1 MNTLTLPTLDTQLS
15 TIELELQ
22 QLNSAIAQK
31 KALKKA
37 IAAKKETAIKVLSK
51 LESALLQVSQSFE
64 QLGESAAELKAIA
77 LNKIGEYFHEIE
89 TEPNGHIKLTGFP
102 RQSCPL
108 LSEDNLVQ
116 FPQQQNDSNDFFS
129 WQLTSNPALAS
140 YFNVAKGVPQSTYIG
155 ANNKQ
160 NLKTI
165 GVNLQNLFEISF
177 EIRKA
182 TRLTDFNY
190 ELKITG
196 LDDDAIGWL
205 TQFDFSQKFYPQFA
219 CILQKPEIAPELKL
233 TENNWIAA
241 PGAAIV
247 NNLFPCICHLVETDN
262 FGTGIAKNESGKQFE
277 IHLDDWHLTQD
288 FQREA
293 EFTYQAIKAC
303 NSKEEL
309 EIIKKSNQIAEDF
322 LKFVWLAMPEE
333 EKNRIKEL
341 CEPKNFKKNKV
352 SKTAFERVVLE
363 LPSGLAHYKEIAQV
377 VLEEIAN
384 FYTITVNRKRAKD
397 VSCWNLIAQSGA
409 KAKLYLSQG
418 FEWTIEPFKKG
429 EQLSDCF
436 PEDIADFL
444 ANNDVFVDEL
454 YQQIA

>member
-1 MNTLTLPTLDTQLS
+1 MNTLALPTLDTQLS

-22 QLNSAIAQK
+22 QLNSAIAEK

-77 LNKIGEYFHEIE
+77 LNKIGEYFPSEGTRHEALG
-89 TEPNGHIKLTGFP
+89 TRSDTTSDDVGTTDNGNSATSVPSSYRLEP
-102 RQSCPL
+102 
-108 LSEDNLVQ
+108 NLVQ
-116 FPQQQNDSNDFFS
+116 FPQQKNDSNELFA
-129 WQLTSNPALAS
+129 WQNTSNAALAS

-160 NLKTI
+160 NLKTV
-165 GVNLQNLFEISF
+165 GVNLQNLFEVSF

-182 TRLTDFNY
+182 TRLTDFKY

-205 TQFDFSQKFYPQFA
+205 TQFDFSQKFYSQFA

-241 PGAAIV
+241 SGAAIV
-247 NNLFPCICHLVETDN
+247 NNLFPCTCHLVETDN

-277 IHLDDWHLTQD
+277 IYLDDWHLAQD

-303 NSKEEL
+303 NNKKEL
-309 EIIKKSNQIAEDF
+309 EVIKNSNQVEEDF

-333 EKNRIKEL
+333 DKSRIKEL
-341 CEPKNFKKNKV
+341 CEPKNFKKKQ
-352 SKTAFERVVLE
+352 
-363 LPSGLAHYKEIAQV
+363 PSRL
-377 VLEEIAN
+377 
-384 FYTITVNRKRAKD
+384 
-397 VSCWNLIAQSGA
+397 
-409 KAKLYLSQG
+409 
-418 FEWTIEPFKKG
+418 
-429 EQLSDCF
+429 
-436 PEDIADFL
+436 
-444 ANNDVFVDEL
+444 
-454 YQQIA
+454 